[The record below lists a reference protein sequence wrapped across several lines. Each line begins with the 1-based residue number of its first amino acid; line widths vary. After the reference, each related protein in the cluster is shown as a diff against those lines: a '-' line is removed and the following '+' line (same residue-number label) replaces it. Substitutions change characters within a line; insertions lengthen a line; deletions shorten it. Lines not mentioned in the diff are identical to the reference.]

1 MNDSRNTQGTPGT
14 NDDAGA
20 ASGGASENGV
30 SEQTGASEETEKM
43 LRDESTDDDGMPL
56 ENPSGG

>member
-1 MNDSRNTQGTPGT
+1 MSDSRNTQGTPGA

-20 ASGGASENGV
+20 ESGDASEN
-30 SEQTGASEETEKM
+30 GASEETEKM

>member
-1 MNDSRNTQGTPGT
+1 MNDSHNTQGTPGT

-20 ASGGASENGV
+20 ASGGASENGA

>member
-1 MNDSRNTQGTPGT
+1 MNDSRNTAGSPGA

-20 ASGGASENGV
+20 TSGGTSENGE
-30 SEQTGASEETEKM
+30 SEANGASEETEKM